1 MKKKKKNLQKQQK
14 EYKVKCCVCS
24 NVMAASSFLKHK
36 ETKHSL
42 LSNVKYIKL
51 SELDDHRQQ
60 SADVTPKTEMPAIMV
75 KCKFCPNKIPIDGM
89 ERHLQRSH
97 IECNVCG
104 IYIMKA
110 NLERH
115 MERKH
120 CANTP
125 DTLLTC
131 NSLMSSS
138 SPSSSN
144 RSIANEL
151 QSIAVTRSPQPISK
165 VPEFIYINEYQLGAY
180 LRQKR
185 VYTKDGFLY
194 LRNVDHIGY

>member
-1 MKKKKKNLQKQQK
+1 
-14 EYKVKCCVCS
+14 
-24 NVMAASSFLKHK
+24 MAASSFLKHK

-42 LSNVKYIKL
+42 LSEVKYTKL
-51 SELDDHRQQ
+51 IELIDQQ
-60 SADVTPKTEMPAIMV
+60 SPDATPKTEMPVVMV
-75 KCKFCPNKIPIDGM
+75 KCKYCPNKIPNDGI

-104 IYIMKA
+104 IIIMKT

-120 CANTP
+120 GKATP
-125 DTLLTC
+125 DSSVTC
-131 NSLMSSS
+131 DSQ
-138 SPSSSN
+138 SPLN
-144 RSIANEL
+144 RSIIINEP
-151 QSIAVTRSPQPISK
+151 QSIWVPQPQPQPQPK
-165 VPEFIYINEYQLGAY
+165 PNVPEFIYINEYQLGAY

-194 LRNVDHIGY
+194 LRNVDHMDY

>member
-1 MKKKKKNLQKQQK
+1 M
-14 EYKVKCCVCS
+14 KCCVCS

-42 LSNVKYIKL
+42 LSDVKYIKL
-51 SELDDHRQQ
+51 IESDDQQ
-60 SADVTPKTEMPAIMV
+60 SLDATPKTETPITMI
-75 KCKFCPNKIPIDGM
+75 KCKYCPNKIPSNGM

-104 IYIMKA
+104 IIITKA

-115 MERKH
+115 MELKH
-120 CANTP
+120 GAATP
-125 DTLLTC
+125 D
-131 NSLMSSS
+131 S
-138 SPSSSN
+138 
-144 RSIANEL
+144 SIACDSPTPSN
-151 QSIAVTRSPQPISK
+151 QSMASEPVSQQSKPVSQPMSKPK

-194 LRNVDHIGY
+194 LRNVDHMNY

>member
-1 MKKKKKNLQKQQK
+1 
-14 EYKVKCCVCS
+14 
-24 NVMAASSFLKHK
+24 MAASSFLKHK

-42 LSNVKYIKL
+42 LSDVKYIKL
-51 SELDDHRQQ
+51 IELDDQQQ
-60 SADVTPKTEMPAIMV
+60 SSDATPKTETPVLMV
-75 KCKFCPNKIPIDGM
+75 KCKYCPNKIPSDGM

-104 IYIMKA
+104 IIIMKT

-120 CANTP
+120 GVATP
-125 DTLLTC
+125 G
-131 NSLMSSS
+131 SSVTS
-138 SPSSSN
+138 DSPSPSN
-144 RSIANEL
+144 WSIEP
-151 QSIAVTRSPQPISK
+151 QSISVSQPQPKPK
-165 VPEFIYINEYQLGAY
+165 VPDFIYINEYQLGAY

-194 LRNVDHIGY
+194 LRNVDHVDY